1 MELLFQVP
9 QAIAIQQS
17 PKDKVG
23 LATST
28 FYMFTDFG
36 AGIGPFI
43 LGILIPFVGYRYL
56 YILMGVLVIIAL
68 IGYYFLHGKTAK
80 NNREY

>member
-1 MELLFQVP
+1 
-9 QAIAIQQS
+9 
-17 PKDKVG
+17 
-23 LATST
+23 
-28 FYMFTDFG
+28 MFTDFG